1 MSSRF
6 DYEGE
11 LAVVIGEDGTKTDPN
26 EIFADMEG
34 QVYEGR
40 GLSPDWDLQVF
51 APEDPVGS
59 HARALDAIIGRIR
72 EVADA
77 IWGEIAREEAAIRAN
92 PQSTRD
98 PMLIG
103 VFGGLSRI

>member
-1 MSSRF
+1 MLRLRSESCA
-6 DYEGE
+6 
-11 LAVVIGEDGTKTDPN
+11 LAVSLSRPAEATPLAKPLPNGWYVELSN

-59 HARALDAIIGRIR
+59 HARALDAIIGRVR
-72 EVADA
+72 E
-77 IWGEIAREEAAIRAN
+77 GEPR
-92 PQSTRD
+92 
-98 PMLIG
+98 
-103 VFGGLSRI
+103 